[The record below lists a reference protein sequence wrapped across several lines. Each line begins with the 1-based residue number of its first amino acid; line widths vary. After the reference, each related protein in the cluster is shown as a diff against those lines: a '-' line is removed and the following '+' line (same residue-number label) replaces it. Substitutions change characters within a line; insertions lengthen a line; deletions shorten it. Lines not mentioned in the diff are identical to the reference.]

1 MRHRYPWV
9 PAVLLVVCAAALT
22 WMWGFR
28 DDDRQSNILQ
38 TVIWVS
44 SSSILCFA
52 WFVTLSSFSRRVRL
66 LSLASVAMTIALG
79 LTFIRVGGV
88 TGDLVPIFTW
98 RFSTPADAA
107 LEPSSPGSS
116 TTTSQ
121 PVAVDV
127 SWRDYPQFL
136 GPDRNGTVA
145 AIDTARDWNE
155 KPPRLLWRQP
165 IGAGW
170 SGFAVSGDAAFT
182 QEQRGAEEVVTCY
195 ALLTGELRWT
205 HTDETRYETVI
216 GGIGPRATPTVDGA
230 DVFAYGATGILNC
243 IERNTGKSLWRR
255 DTLKENGRD
264 APNEWG
270 MSGSPLVHS
279 DLVIVTVGGSPDRS
293 LVAYDRSSGEPR
305 WHAGNASGGYS
316 SPLLTQLAGI
326 SQVIVV
332 NHQSID
338 AHDAQTGAV
347 LWSHPWPGKF
357 PKVAQPVVVANDQVV
372 VSSGY
377 GVGCAL
383 LKIALQGDGL
393 QVEEL
398 WKTRSLKAKYA
409 NFVQRDGFLYG
420 LDDGILVCVDVATG
434 KRHWKRG
441 RYGHGQM
448 ILAGELLLVAGEH
461 GDVALVEATPAG
473 HRELT
478 RFTAF
483 DHKQWNSPAL
493 AAPYLLVRTDQEAAC
508 YELTSADS

>member
-1 MRHRYPWV
+1 
-9 PAVLLVVCAAALT
+9 
-22 WMWGFR
+22 MWGFR

-230 DVFAYGATGILNC
+230 DVFAIAAGTGALTVAQSGELDFETTEWTTLSPATVGVSCIRKGGLNC
-243 IERNTGKSLWRR
+243 N
-255 DTLKENGRD
+255 
-264 APNEWG
+264 
-270 MSGSPLVHS
+270 
-279 DLVIVTVGGSPDRS
+279 DLC
-293 LVAYDRSSGEPR
+293 
-305 WHAGNASGGYS
+305 
-316 SPLLTQLAGI
+316 
-326 SQVIVV
+326 
-332 NHQSID
+332 
-338 AHDAQTGAV
+338 
-347 LWSHPWPGKF
+347 F
-357 PKVAQPVVVANDQVV
+357 
-372 VSSGY
+372 
-377 GVGCAL
+377 
-383 LKIALQGDGL
+383 
-393 QVEEL
+393 
-398 WKTRSLKAKYA
+398 
-409 NFVQRDGFLYG
+409 
-420 LDDGILVCVDVATG
+420 
-434 KRHWKRG
+434 
-441 RYGHGQM
+441 
-448 ILAGELLLVAGEH
+448 
-461 GDVALVEATPAG
+461 
-473 HRELT
+473 
-478 RFTAF
+478 
-483 DHKQWNSPAL
+483 
-493 AAPYLLVRTDQEAAC
+493 
-508 YELTSADS
+508 